1 MQTMLEYSNKNSFV
15 HKLTGAAKILFL
27 LAYILASMISY
38 DTRLLVGLLVLSI
51 IIFKVSKV
59 EFKEISFVFY
69 FIIIF
74 LVINTIAIY
83 LISPYQGC
91 EIYGTKTVLFKI
103 TNYYQVTSEQLF
115 YQLNFVLKYLLIT
128 PMALIFMV
136 ATNPSEF
143 AASLNKIGVSYKI
156 AYSVA
161 IALRYVP
168 DIQREYHDIAFAQQ
182 ARGIDMSKKA
192 SAITRVKNA
201 SVIIMPLIFSS
212 LEKIDKISC
221 AMEIRAF
228 GSKEKRTW
236 YSGKKFA
243 KSDYAVMIFGL
254 CLVILAGYLV
264 YVNGGRFYNPFI

>member
-15 HKLTGAAKILFL
+15 HKLTGATKMLFL
-27 LAYILASMISY
+27 LAYVIASMISY
-38 DTRLLVGLLVLSI
+38 DTRLLAGLLVLSF

-59 EFKEISFVFY
+59 EFKDISFVFY
-69 FIIIF
+69 FIVIF
-74 LVINTIAIY
+74 LVINSLLIF

-115 YQLNFVLKYLLIT
+115 YQLNYILKYLLIT

-136 ATNPSEF
+136 ATDPSEF
-143 AASLNKIGVSYKI
+143 AASLNKIGVSYRV

-182 ARGIDMSKKA
+182 ARGIDMSRKA
-192 SAITRVKNA
+192 SVMTRIKNA

-228 GSKEKRTW
+228 GSKKKRTW
-236 YSGKKFA
+236 YSVKKFS

-254 CLVILAGYLV
+254 CLVILSGYLI
-264 YVNGGRFYNPFI
+264 YVNGGRFYNPFV

>member
-15 HKLTGAAKILFL
+15 HKLTGATKMLFL
-27 LAYILASMISY
+27 LAYVIASMISY
-38 DTRLLVGLLVLSI
+38 DTRFLAGLLVLSF

-59 EFKEISFVFY
+59 EFKDISFVFY
-69 FIIIF
+69 FIVIF
-74 LVINTIAIY
+74 LVINSLLIF

-103 TNYYQVTSEQLF
+103 TNYYKVTSEQLF
-115 YQLNFVLKYLLIT
+115 YQLNYILKYLLIT

-136 ATNPSEF
+136 ATDPSEF
-143 AASLNKIGVSYKI
+143 AASLNKIGVSYRV

-182 ARGIDMSKKA
+182 ARGIDMSRKA
-192 SAITRVKNA
+192 SIMTRIKNA

-221 AMEIRAF
+221 AIEIRAF
-228 GSKEKRTW
+228 GSKKKRTW
-236 YSGKKFA
+236 YSAKKFS
-243 KSDYAVMIFGL
+243 KSDYIVMIFGL
-254 CLVILAGYLV
+254 CLVILSGYLI